1 MTRWRA
7 KRRYEANRRFGERAD
22 EALVAIS
29 ILKAKRDGIDLE
41 QSGDDLRAKLES
53 GRHLLEQIRDALDED
68 PDADPYELAIA
79 EQIQENAI
87 TASSRLVG
95 DFDDLI
101 EVMEAAEET
110 LTYQQGLDE
119 VRETLKEISETSNRT
134 SRDSINRMRGTLVD
148 GTR

>member
-41 QSGDDLRAKLES
+41 QSEEDLRAKLES

-110 LTYQQGLDE
+110 LTYQQGLDD
-119 VRETLKEISETSNRT
+119 VREKLKEISETANRT
-134 SRDSINRMRGTLVD
+134 SRDSINRMRGTLAD

>member
-29 ILKAKRDGIDLE
+29 ILKAKRDGINLE
-41 QSGDDLRAKLES
+41 QSEEDLRTKLES
-53 GRHLLEQIRDALDED
+53 GRHLLEQIRDALNED

-87 TASSRLVG
+87 TARTRLVG

-101 EVMEAAEET
+101 EVMETAEET

-119 VRETLKEISETSNRT
+119 VREELKEISETANRT
-134 SRDSINRMRGTLVD
+134 SRDSINRMRGTLAD

>member
-41 QSGDDLRAKLES
+41 QSEEDLRTKLES
-53 GRHLLEQIRDALDED
+53 GRHLLERIRDALDED

-79 EQIQENAI
+79 EQFQENAI

-101 EVMEAAEET
+101 EVMETAEEA
-110 LTYQQGLDE
+110 LTYQDGLDD
-119 VRETLKEISETSNRT
+119 VREQLKEISENANRT
-134 SRDSINRMRGTLVD
+134 SRDSINRMRGTLAN

>member
-41 QSGDDLRAKLES
+41 QSEEDLRTKLES

-87 TASSRLVG
+87 TARTRVVG

-101 EVMEAAEET
+101 EVMETAEEA

-119 VRETLKEISETSNRT
+119 VREKLKEISETANRT
-134 SRDSINRMRGTLVD
+134 SRDSINRMRGTLAD

>member
-41 QSGDDLRAKLES
+41 QSEEDLRAKLES

-87 TASSRLVG
+87 TARSRLVG

-110 LTYQQGLDE
+110 LTYQQGLDD
-119 VRETLKEISETSNRT
+119 VREQLKEISETANRT
-134 SRDSINRMRGTLVD
+134 SRDSINRMRGTLAD

>member
-29 ILKAKRDGIDLE
+29 ILKAKRDGINLE
-41 QSGDDLRAKLES
+41 QSEEDLRAKLES
-53 GRHLLEQIRDALDED
+53 GRHLLERIRDALGEG

-79 EQIQENAI
+79 EQIQKNAI
-87 TASSRLVG
+87 TAKSRLVD

-101 EVMEAAEET
+101 EVMETAEET
-110 LTYQQGLDE
+110 LTYQDGLDD
-119 VRETLKEISETSNRT
+119 VREQLKEISETASRT
-134 SRDSINRMRGTLVD
+134 SRDSINRMRGTLAD

>member
-22 EALVAIS
+22 EALLAIS

-41 QSGDDLRAKLES
+41 QSEGDLRAKLES

-68 PDADPYELAIA
+68 PNADPYELAIA

-87 TASSRLVG
+87 TARSRLVG

-101 EVMEAAEET
+101 EVVEAAEET
-110 LTYQQGLDE
+110 LTYQQGLDD
-119 VRETLKEISETSNRT
+119 VREKLKDISETANRT
-134 SRDSINRMRGTLVD
+134 SRDSINRMRGTLAD

>member
-41 QSGDDLRAKLES
+41 QSEDDLRAKLES
-53 GRHLLEQIRDALDED
+53 GRHLLEQIRDALDKD
-68 PDADPYELAIA
+68 PNADPYELAIA

-87 TASSRLVG
+87 TARSRLVG

-101 EVMEAAEET
+101 EVVEAAEET
-110 LTYQQGLDE
+110 LTYQQGLDD
-119 VRETLKEISETSNRT
+119 VREKLKEISETANRT
-134 SRDSINRMRGTLVD
+134 SRDSINRMRGTLAD

>member
-29 ILKAKRDGIDLE
+29 ILKAERDGIDFE
-41 QSGDDLRAKLES
+41 QDGEDLRAKLES
-53 GRHLLEQIRDALDED
+53 GRQLLERIRDALDED

-101 EVMEAAEET
+101 EVMETAEET
-110 LTYQQGLDE
+110 LSYQDSLDE
-119 VRETLKEISETSNRT
+119 VREQLKEISETANRT
-134 SRDSINRMRGTLVD
+134 SRDSINRMRGTLAD

>member
-41 QSGDDLRAKLES
+41 QSEDNLRAKLES

-68 PDADPYELAIA
+68 PNADPYELAIA

-95 DFDDLI
+95 GFEDLI

-119 VRETLKEISETSNRT
+119 VREQLKEISETANRT
-134 SRDSINRMRGTLVD
+134 SRDSINRMRGTLAD

>member
-29 ILKAKRDGIDLE
+29 ILKAKRDGINLE
-41 QSGDDLRAKLES
+41 QSEDDLRAKLES
-53 GRHLLEQIRDALDED
+53 GRHLLEQIRDALEED

-110 LTYQQGLDE
+110 LTYQQGLDD
-119 VRETLKEISETSNRT
+119 VREKLKDISETANRT
-134 SRDSINRMRGTLVD
+134 SRDSINRMRGTLAD

>member
-41 QSGDDLRAKLES
+41 QSEDDLRAKLES

-68 PDADPYELAIA
+68 PNADPYELAIA
-79 EQIQENAI
+79 EQKQENAI
-87 TASSRLVG
+87 TARSRLVG

-101 EVMEAAEET
+101 EVMEAVEET
-110 LTYQQGLDE
+110 LTYQQGLDD
-119 VRETLKEISETSNRT
+119 VREKLKEISETANRT
-134 SRDSINRMRGTLVD
+134 SRDSINRMRGTLAD

>member
-29 ILKAKRDGIDLE
+29 ILKAKRDGINLE
-41 QSGDDLRAKLES
+41 QSEEDLRTKLES
-53 GRHLLEQIRDALDED
+53 GRHLLEQIRDALNED
-68 PDADPYELAIA
+68 HDADPYELAIA

-87 TASSRLVG
+87 TARTRLVG

-101 EVMEAAEET
+101 EVMETAEET

-119 VRETLKEISETSNRT
+119 VREELKEISETANRT
-134 SRDSINRMRGTLVD
+134 SRDSINRMRGTLAD

>member
-41 QSGDDLRAKLES
+41 QSEDDLRAKLES

-68 PDADPYELAIA
+68 PNADPYELAIA
-79 EQIQENAI
+79 DQIQENAI
-87 TASSRLVG
+87 TARSRLVG

-101 EVMEAAEET
+101 EVVDAAEET
-110 LTYQQGLDE
+110 LTFQQGLDD
-119 VRETLKEISETSNRT
+119 VREKLKEISETANRT
-134 SRDSINRMRGTLVD
+134 SRDSINRMRGTLAD

>member
-29 ILKAKRDGIDLE
+29 ILKAKRDGIELE
-41 QSGDDLRAKLES
+41 QSEEDLRAKLES
-53 GRHLLEQIRDALDED
+53 GRQLLEQIRDALDED

-101 EVMEAAEET
+101 EVMEAVEET

-119 VRETLKEISETSNRT
+119 VRETLKEISETANRT
-134 SRDSINRMRGTLVD
+134 SRDSVNRMRGTLAD

>member
-41 QSGDDLRAKLES
+41 QSEDDLRAKLES

-68 PDADPYELAIA
+68 PNADPYELAIA

-87 TASSRLVG
+87 TARSRLVG

-101 EVMEAAEET
+101 EVVEAAEET
-110 LTYQQGLDE
+110 LTYQQGLDD
-119 VRETLKEISETSNRT
+119 VREKLKEISKTANRT
-134 SRDSINRMRGTLVD
+134 SRDSINRMRGTLAD

>member
-41 QSGDDLRAKLES
+41 QSEEDLQAKLES
-53 GRHLLEQIRDALDED
+53 GRHLLERIRDALDED

-79 EQIQENAI
+79 EQIQKNAI

-95 DFDDLI
+95 DFDNLI
-101 EVMEAAEET
+101 EVMETAEET
-110 LTYQQGLDE
+110 LTYQEGLDD
-119 VRETLKEISETSNRT
+119 VRQQLKEISETASRT
-134 SRDSINRMRGTLVD
+134 SRDSINRMRGTLAD

>member
-22 EALVAIS
+22 DALIAIS

-41 QSGDDLRAKLES
+41 QSEEDLRTKLES
-53 GRHLLEQIRDALDED
+53 GHHLLEQIRGALDET

-101 EVMEAAEET
+101 EVVEAAEET
-110 LTYQQGLDE
+110 LTYQQGLDD
-119 VRETLKEISETSNRT
+119 VREKLKEISETANRT
-134 SRDSINRMRGTLVD
+134 SRDSINRMRGTLAD

>member
-41 QSGDDLRAKLES
+41 QSEEDLRAKLES

-101 EVMEAAEET
+101 EVMKAAEET

-119 VRETLKEISETSNRT
+119 VRETLKEISETANRT
-134 SRDSINRMRGTLVD
+134 SRDSINRMRGTLAD

>member
-95 DFDDLI
+95 DFEDLI

-110 LTYQQGLDE
+110 LTYQQGLDD
-119 VRETLKEISETSNRT
+119 VREKLKEISETANRS
-134 SRDSINRMRGTLVD
+134 SRDSINRMRGTLAD

>member
-41 QSGDDLRAKLES
+41 QSEDDLRAKLES

-68 PDADPYELAIA
+68 PNAEPYELAIA

-87 TASSRLVG
+87 TARSRLVG

-101 EVMEAAEET
+101 EVVEAAEET
-110 LTYQQGLDE
+110 LTYQQGLDD
-119 VRETLKEISETSNRT
+119 VREKLKEISETANRT
-134 SRDSINRMRGTLVD
+134 SRDSINRMRGTLAD

>member
-41 QSGDDLRAKLES
+41 QSEDDLRAKLES

-68 PDADPYELAIA
+68 PNADPYELAIA

-87 TASSRLVG
+87 TARSRLVG

-110 LTYQQGLDE
+110 LTYQQGLDD
-119 VRETLKEISETSNRT
+119 VREKLKEISETANRT
-134 SRDSINRMRGTLVD
+134 SRDSINRMRGTLAN

>member
-41 QSGDDLRAKLES
+41 QSEEDLRTKLES
-53 GRHLLEQIRDALDED
+53 GRHLLEQIRDALNED
-68 PDADPYELAIA
+68 PDADPYELAVA

-87 TASSRLVG
+87 TAPTRLVG

-101 EVMEAAEET
+101 EAMETAEET

-119 VRETLKEISETSNRT
+119 VREKLKEISETANRT
-134 SRDSINRMRGTLVD
+134 SRDSINRMRGTLAD

>member
-22 EALVAIS
+22 DALVAIS

-41 QSGDDLRAKLES
+41 QSEEDLRAKLES
-53 GRHLLEQIRDALDED
+53 GRHLLQQIRDALDED
-68 PDADPYELAIA
+68 SDADPYELAIA

-119 VRETLKEISETSNRT
+119 VREKLKEISETANRT
-134 SRDSINRMRGTLVD
+134 SRDSINRMRGTLAN

>member
-41 QSGDDLRAKLES
+41 QSEEDLRAKLES

-87 TASSRLVG
+87 TARTRLVG

-101 EVMEAAEET
+101 EVMETAEET

-119 VRETLKEISETSNRT
+119 VREKLKEISETANRT
-134 SRDSINRMRGTLVD
+134 SRDSINRMRGTLAD

>member
-41 QSGDDLRAKLES
+41 QNEEDLQAKLES
-53 GRHLLEQIRDALDED
+53 GRHLLERIRDALDED

-79 EQIQENAI
+79 EQIQTNAI

-101 EVMEAAEET
+101 RVMETAEET
-110 LTYQQGLDE
+110 LTYQEDLDD
-119 VRETLKEISETSNRT
+119 VRQQLKQISETASRT
-134 SRDSINRMRGTLVD
+134 SQDSINRMRGTLAD

>member
-41 QSGDDLRAKLES
+41 QSEEDLQAKLES
-53 GRHLLEQIRDALDED
+53 GRHLLERIRDALDED

-79 EQIQENAI
+79 EQIQKNAI

-95 DFDDLI
+95 DFDNLI
-101 EVMEAAEET
+101 EVMETAEET
-110 LTYQQGLDE
+110 LTYQEDLED
-119 VRETLKEISETSNRT
+119 VRQQLKEISETASRT
-134 SRDSINRMRGTLVD
+134 SRDSINRMRGTLAD

>member
-41 QSGDDLRAKLES
+41 QSEDDLRAKLES

-68 PDADPYELAIA
+68 PNADPYELAIA

-87 TASSRLVG
+87 TARSRLVG

-101 EVMEAAEET
+101 EVVEAAEET
-110 LTYQQGLDE
+110 LTYQQGLDD
-119 VRETLKEISETSNRT
+119 VREKLKEISETANRT
-134 SRDSINRMRGTLVD
+134 SRDSINRMRGTLAD

>member
-41 QSGDDLRAKLES
+41 QSEDDLRAKLES
-53 GRHLLEQIRDALDED
+53 GRHLLEQIRDALEED

-110 LTYQQGLDE
+110 LTYQQGLDD
-119 VRETLKEISETSNRT
+119 VREKLKDISETANRT
-134 SRDSINRMRGTLVD
+134 SRDSINRMRGTLAD

>member
-7 KRRYEANRRFGERAD
+7 KRRYEANRRFGDRAD

-41 QSGDDLRAKLES
+41 QSEDDLRAKLES

-68 PDADPYELAIA
+68 PNADPYELAIA

-87 TASSRLVG
+87 TARSRLVG

-110 LTYQQGLDE
+110 LTYQQGLDD
-119 VRETLKEISETSNRT
+119 VREKLKEISETANRT
-134 SRDSINRMRGTLVD
+134 SRDSINRMRGTLAD

>member
-41 QSGDDLRAKLES
+41 QSNEELRAKLKS
-53 GRHLLEQIRDALDED
+53 GRYLFERIRNALDED

-79 EQIQENAI
+79 EQLQANSLSAR
-87 TASSRLVG
+87 SRLVR
-95 DFDDLI
+95 DFDGLI
-101 EVMEAAEET
+101 DVIEAAEED
-110 LTYQQGLDE
+110 LTYRDGLGD
-119 VRETLKEISETSNRT
+119 VRDQLKEISESASRT
-134 SRDSINRMRGTLVD
+134 SRDSINRMRGTLAN

>member
-22 EALVAIS
+22 EALVAIT

-41 QSGDDLRAKLES
+41 QSEEDLRAKLES
-53 GRHLLEQIRDALDED
+53 GRQLLEQIRDALDED
-68 PDADPYELAIA
+68 PDADPFELAIA

-87 TASSRLVG
+87 TARSRLVG
-95 DFDDLI
+95 DFDDFI
-101 EVMEAAEET
+101 EVMETTEET
-110 LTYQQGLDE
+110 LTHQDGLDE
-119 VRETLKEISETSNRT
+119 VREQLKEISATASRT
-134 SRDSINRMRGTLVD
+134 SRDSINRMRGTLAN

>member
-41 QSGDDLRAKLES
+41 QSEDDLRAKLES

-68 PDADPYELAIA
+68 PNADPYELAIA

-110 LTYQQGLDE
+110 LTYQQGLDD
-119 VRETLKEISETSNRT
+119 VREKLKEISETANRT
-134 SRDSINRMRGTLVD
+134 SRDSINRMRGTLAD
-148 GTR
+148 GAR

>member
-41 QSGDDLRAKLES
+41 QSEEDLRAKLES
-53 GRHLLEQIRDALDED
+53 GRHLLEQIRDALEED

-110 LTYQQGLDE
+110 LTYQQGLDD
-119 VRETLKEISETSNRT
+119 VREKLKDISETANRT
-134 SRDSINRMRGTLVD
+134 SRDSINRMRGTLAD

>member
-29 ILKAKRDGIDLE
+29 ILKANRDGIDLE
-41 QSGDDLRAKLES
+41 QSEEDLRAKLES
-53 GRHLLEQIRDALDED
+53 GRQLLEEIRDALDED